1 MQILT
6 PTLRDFIAF
15 EPLSGSRPRGWENVR
30 ARRAVC
36 RFIRTILDLLALVEE
51 GQRGREG
58 RNVPRVV
65 WQGPSRP
72 NSTYVLK
79 FYPRH
84 LFLSREP
91 ASINPPCL
99 NSSSKI
105 HALIFPLL
113 NGNDIFVNLVNIFSK
128 NF

>member
-51 GQRGREG
+51 GQRGGGEGETFRESFG
-58 RNVPRVV
+58 RAPLDRI
-65 WQGPSRP
+65 QL
-72 NSTYVLK
+72 TY
-79 FYPRH
+79 
-84 LFLSREP
+84 
-91 ASINPPCL
+91 
-99 NSSSKI
+99 
-105 HALIFPLL
+105 
-113 NGNDIFVNLVNIFSK
+113 
-128 NF
+128 